1 MNLIVSPGHPLHG
14 YVALPGDKSLS
25 HRAALLAA
33 LAEGESRIE
42 NFLVSGVTQAMLKAL
57 TELDVPWK
65 LDGTTLTVQGCGL
78 NRLRPPKEALDCGNS
93 ATTIRLLAGAL
104 AAAGLPAV
112 LDGSPG
118 LRRRPMGRIVEPLQ
132 AMGVPIEP
140 SDGGT
145 APLKLTSRP
154 PAQPL
159 HPIDYT
165 LPVAS
170 AQVKSCLLLAALAAD
185 GPTAL
190 REPGPSRDHTE
201 RMLRSMG
208 VSVTSEQLPV
218 ISDQLSADNSKAENP
233 GNAFYI
239 TRIIPPREGAL
250 RPLRLTLPGDISS
263 AAFLIVA
270 ALVTPGSE
278 ITLRDVG
285 LNPSRTGLLDAL
297 RAMGAD
303 LQIVAQNERHGEP
316 VGDLRVRH
324 SRLNATRVNGPLV
337 VRMIDEFPAFA
348 VAAAYARG
356 TTLVSEADELHH
368 KESDRISALCQE
380 LCSLGVQA
388 SETPDGFIIQG
399 GQALQGGTV
408 QPHGDHRLA
417 MSLAVAGLAAQAP
430 VTVEGAEII
439 SESFPEFVMTLQN
452 LGADLRHG
460 S

>member
-1 MNLIVSPGHPLHG
+1 
-14 YVALPGDKSLS
+14 
-25 HRAALLAA
+25 
-33 LAEGESRIE
+33 
-42 NFLVSGVTQAMLKAL
+42 
-57 TELDVPWK
+57 
-65 LDGTTLTVQGCGL
+65 
-78 NRLRPPKEALDCGNS
+78 
-93 ATTIRLLAGAL
+93 
-104 AAAGLPAV
+104 
-112 LDGSPG
+112 
-118 LRRRPMGRIVEPLQ
+118 MGRIVEPLQ

-208 VSVTSEQLPV
+208 VSITSEQLSV
-218 ISDQLSADNSKAENP
+218 DNSKAENP
-233 GNAFYI
+233 GNTLYI
-239 TRIIPPREGAL
+239 TRIVPPREGAL

-285 LNPSRTGLLDAL
+285 LNLSRTGLLDAL

-303 LQIVAQNERHGEP
+303 LQIVTQNERDGEP

-324 SRLNATRVNGPLV
+324 SRLHATRVNGSLV

-380 LCSLGVQA
+380 LCSLGVQS